1 MGANV
6 DKGEVEEMGRLKP
19 KGGVRMSAQNKCS
32 EGCGAKEP
40 ICHSQCNPTRGQT
53 RPGLDGPK
61 PSADRPIVHGLLMFR
76 LVPWPLGL
84 FSHAIV
90 WANKGPMGQREQS
103 DVEVFQ
109 RRRRFQSRES
119 RVES

>member
-1 MGANV
+1 
-6 DKGEVEEMGRLKP
+6 
-19 KGGVRMSAQNKCS
+19 
-32 EGCGAKEP
+32 
-40 ICHSQCNPTRGQT
+40 
-53 RPGLDGPK
+53 
-61 PSADRPIVHGLLMFR
+61 MFS

-103 DVEVFQ
+103 DVEVSTEKKI
-109 RRRRFQSRES
+109 QSREL